1 MTGDIPGST
10 ASSLSFELAR
20 HVLRPVP
27 PSTLERAAL
36 HVLDWTGCAAVG
48 AATPTARAIRAGSG
62 LLQMDD
68 DPWQP
73 LLHDGAVGNILEM
86 DDIHRAALVHP
97 GPVVIPAALFVARR
111 LKRSGR
117 AFLEAV
123 VRGYEAMIRLGE
135 AVGPAHYRY
144 WHPTATCGSV
154 GAATAAF
161 SLLQSPD
168 GTVAA
173 QPSSLTGGSP
183 ARHADARTGT
193 LGHALGLALTRSA
206 GLWQVRLESNMAKAW
221 HNAHAAQ
228 TGVQAAMLACGGVT
242 APMRMLEGE
251 KGFFA
256 ALCPDARPDALLAGP
271 DGPWKITETS
281 FKPWPS
287 CRHTHPAIDAALQ
300 LRERITDI
308 RQVRIQTYSDALAFC
323 DNPAP
328 QDEQQARF
336 SLQHAVAVA
345 LLHGEPAFTHFS
357 PEALVNDDIAAL
369 RRRMSVSASN
379 AISARYPA
387 HFGASLDIECTDG
400 SVLHHA
406 VSDALG
412 DPERPLAASAIERK
426 ARDCMAQAGWTT
438 QAMDE
443 AVARVNDMAS
453 AASLEGWTWH
463 GAGRPGPVRA

>member
-1 MTGDIPGST
+1 MTAAT
-10 ASSLSFELAR
+10 AELAASSLSVELAR
-20 HVLRPVP
+20 HVLRPVDRDM
-27 PSTLERAAL
+27 LERAVL

-48 AATPTARAIRAGSG
+48 AATPTAQAIRAGTSLPG
-62 LLQMDD
+62 MD
-68 DPWQP
+68 DPWKP
-73 LLHDGAVGNILEM
+73 LLHDAAVGNILEM

-97 GPVVIPAALFVARR
+97 GPVVIPAALFMARR

-117 AFLEAV
+117 DFLEAV

-161 SLLQSPD
+161 SLLQ
-168 GTVAA
+168 AA
-173 QPSSLTGGSP
+173 GD
-183 ARHADARTGT
+183 AADAEAR
-193 LGHALGLALTRSA
+193 LAHALGLALTRSA

-256 ALCPDARPDALLAGP
+256 ALCANARPDALLAGR
-271 DGPWKITETS
+271 DGHWKIRETS

-287 CRHTHPAIDAALQ
+287 CRHTHPAIDAALR
-300 LRERITDI
+300 LRDRAADI
-308 RQVRIQTYSDALAFC
+308 RQVRIQTYSDAVDFC

-345 LLHGEPAFTHFS
+345 LLHGEPAFAHFS
-357 PEALVNDDIAAL
+357 PDSLANDAIAAL
-369 RRRMSVSASN
+369 RRKIHV
-379 AISARYPA
+379 AISAAMSVRYPA
-387 HFGASLDIECTDG
+387 HFGADVSIECG
-400 SVLHHA
+400 NRAVLRHT

-412 DPERPLAASAIERK
+412 DPERPLAPAAIERK
-426 ARDCMAQAGWTT
+426 ARDCMAHAGWTA
-438 QAMDE
+438 QGADE
-443 AVARVNDMAS
+443 TVSRVKGIAGLGSM
-453 AASLEGWTWH
+453 EGWSWRQDGT
-463 GAGRPGPVRA
+463 P

>member
-1 MTGDIPGST
+1 MTTGAPEPV
-10 ASSLSFELAR
+10 APSLSAELAR
-20 HVLRPVP
+20 HVLRPV
-27 PSTLERAAL
+27 SQHTLERATL
-36 HVLDWTGCAAVG
+36 HVLDWIGCAAVG
-48 AATPTARAIRAGSG
+48 AATPTALAVRAGIALPHG
-62 LLQMDD
+62 D

-97 GPVVIPAALFVARR
+97 GPVVIPAALFMARQS
-111 LKRSGR
+111 KRSGL

-135 AVGPAHYRY
+135 AVGPAHYQY

-161 SLLQSPD
+161 SLLQRSD
-168 GTVAA
+168 GTMTA
-173 QPSSLTGGSP
+173 QSASP
-183 ARHADARTGT
+183 AGSLLSSQTTDCRPGMLA
-193 LGHALGLALTRSA
+193 HALGLALTRSA

-242 APMRMLEGE
+242 APMHMLEGE

-256 ALCPDARPDALLAGP
+256 ALCADARPDALLAGL
-271 DGPWKITETS
+271 DGPWKIDETS

-300 LRERITDI
+300 LRGYISDI
-308 RQVRIQTYSDALAFC
+308 RQVRVQTYSDALSFC
-323 DNPAP
+323 DNPTP

-345 LLHGEPAFTHFS
+345 LLHGEPAFAHFS
-357 PEALVNDDIAAL
+357 PASLVNDEIVAL
-369 RRRMSVSASN
+369 RRKIHVSASSN
-379 AISARYPA
+379 VSARYPA
-387 HFGASLDIECTDG
+387 HFGAVLEIESGDG
-400 SVLHHA
+400 KLLRHA
-406 VSDALG
+406 LTDALG
-412 DPERPLAASAIERK
+412 DPERPLAATAIERK
-426 ARDCMAQAGWTT
+426 AQDCMAQAGWTS
-438 QAMDE
+438 QAIDE
-443 AVARVNDMAS
+443 TLARVKGIAHVAS
-453 AASLEGWTWH
+453 MEGWTWH
-463 GAGRPGPVRA
+463 

>member
-1 MTGDIPGST
+1 MTDPAT
-10 ASSLSFELAR
+10 EPAASSLTVELAR
-20 HVLRPVP
+20 HVLRPV
-27 PSTLERAAL
+27 SQDMLDRATL
-36 HVLDWTGCAAVG
+36 HVLDWIGCAAVG
-48 AATPTARAIRAGSG
+48 AATPTAQAIRTGTG
-62 LLQMDD
+62 LLQMD

-97 GPVVIPAALFVARR
+97 GPVVIPAAFFTARR

-173 QPSSLTGGSP
+173 GP
-183 ARHADARTGT
+183 AVPAGPAGARATT
-193 LGHALGLALTRSA
+193 LAHALGLALTRSA

-242 APMRMLEGE
+242 APTRMLEGE

-256 ALCPDARPDALLAGP
+256 ALCPDARPEALLADP
-271 DGPWKITETS
+271 DGPWKIVETS

-300 LRERITDI
+300 LRGHITDI
-308 RQVRIQTYSDALAFC
+308 RQVRIRTYSDAVDFC

-345 LLHGEPAFTHFS
+345 LLHGEPAFAHFS
-357 PEALVNDDIAAL
+357 PASLADGDIVAL
-369 RRRMSVSASN
+369 RRKVDVFASSDV
-379 AISARYPA
+379 SARYPA
-387 HFGASLDIECTDG
+387 HFGADLEIESADGKMLRHATLD
-400 SVLHHA
+400 A
-406 VSDALG
+406 QG
-412 DPERPLAASAIERK
+412 DPERPLAATAIERK
-426 ARDCMAQAGWTT
+426 ARDCMAQAGWT
-438 QAMDE
+438 AEAIDE
-443 AVARVNDMAS
+443 SVSRLKDIADMVDMAGWNWCQAS
-453 AASLEGWTWH
+453 APE
-463 GAGRPGPVRA
+463 PVRA

>member
-1 MTGDIPGST
+1 MTDGAAGPA
-10 ASSLSFELAR
+10 ASPLSLALAR
-20 HVLRPVP
+20 HVLRPVGQDM
-27 PSTLERAAL
+27 LERAAL

-48 AATPTARAIRAGSG
+48 AATPTAQAIRAGASLPG
-62 LLQMDD
+62 MD
-68 DPWQP
+68 DPWRS

-154 GAATAAF
+154 GAATAALC
-161 SLLQSPD
+161 LLRPAKDTLAAPSPVPVD
-168 GTVAA
+168 HM
-173 QPSSLTGGSP
+173 SSDQ
-183 ARHADARTGT
+183 ADCRPVMLA
-193 LGHALGLALTRSA
+193 HALGLALTRSA

-242 APMRMLEGE
+242 APLYMLEGE

-256 ALCPDARPDALLAGP
+256 ALCADARPDALLANPG
-271 DGPWKITETS
+271 GAWKIAETS
-281 FKPWPS
+281 FKPWPA

-300 LRERITDI
+300 LRHRTTDI
-308 RQVRIQTYSDALAFC
+308 RRVRIQTYADAVDFC
-323 DNPAP
+323 DNPMP

-345 LLHGEPAFTHFS
+345 LLHGEPAFAHF
-357 PEALVNDDIAAL
+357 ATQRLVNDDIVAL
-369 RRRMSVSASN
+369 RRKIQVSADRDV
-379 AISARYPA
+379 SARYPA
-387 HFGASLDIECTDG
+387 HFGAILEIEAADG
-400 SVLHHA
+400 SVLRQA
-406 VSDALG
+406 VVDALG
-412 DPERPLAASAIERK
+412 DPERPLAAQAIERK
-426 ARDCMAQAGWTT
+426 ARDCMAHAGWTT
-438 QAMDE
+438 QAIDE
-443 AVARVNDMAS
+443 AVSRVDSVLQADSMDS
-453 AASLEGWTWH
+453 WPS
-463 GAGRPGPVRA
+463 PG